1 MQSYLQDLLN
11 TDIDELLEDSSKRL
25 IPELPNITN
34 CIVLY
39 GNEPWFLEAYCKKI
53 VGAQNCD
60 LSMVCD
66 MTADNYID
74 QVDNIKTLKTLR
86 TINQRPHYIYVK
98 NLRRNRCKFF
108 HHIIDRIE
116 NMIIVIESPRVSE
129 IDECMKSR
137 GVFVNL
143 TVKREKMLE
152 YCKARDISVEGF
164 EVAYAKSLGG
174 LTGTLLRLNHVG
186 DITLDAAVIG
196 LLDKCVKA
204 RSFLVVMIDIK
215 GFVQKAF
222 HLNVPLSYLCR
233 VVMVHYQTQ
242 GKLSVDQMRA
252 LSEVSAKYDHKVNTT
267 YKDLFVY
274 EKYFIEVLDIL
285 KQAPVKRG
293 RKKPGI

>member
-1 MQSYLQDLLN
+1 MLN
-11 TDIDELLEDSSKRL
+11 TDISELLEDSSKRL
-25 IPELPNITN
+25 IPELPNLTN

-39 GNEPWFLEAYCKKI
+39 GNEPWFLEAYCRKI
-53 VGAQNCD
+53 VCAQNCD
-60 LSMVCD
+60 LAMVCD
-66 MTADNYID
+66 MTAENYLD

-98 NLRRNRCKFF
+98 NLRRNRCKLF
-108 HHIIDRIE
+108 HHIIDRID
-116 NMIIVIESPRVSE
+116 NMIIIIESPRISE

-143 TVKREKMLE
+143 TVKREKILE

-164 EVAYAKSLGG
+164 ETAYAKSLGG
-174 LTGTLLRLNHVG
+174 LTGTLLRLNHPPPA
-186 DITLDAAVIG
+186 IDAAVIG
-196 LLDKCVKA
+196 LLDKCIKA
-204 RSFLVVMIDIK
+204 RSFLVIMTDIK

-222 HLNVPLSYLCR
+222 HLNIPLSYLCR
-233 VVMVHYQTQ
+233 IVMVHYQLTA
-242 GKLSVDQMRA
+242 DQMRA

-293 RKKPGI
+293 RKTPGI